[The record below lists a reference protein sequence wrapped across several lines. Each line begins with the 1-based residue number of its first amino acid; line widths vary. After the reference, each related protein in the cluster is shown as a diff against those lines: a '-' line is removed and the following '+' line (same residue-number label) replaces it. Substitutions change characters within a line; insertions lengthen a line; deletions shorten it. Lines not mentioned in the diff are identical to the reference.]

1 MKDGA
6 TPLRPA
12 STVGG
17 LMSVD
22 LTLHVT
28 TANLETLMAISSASV
43 PPSIQINQWLSG
55 ISQSEEGVVLCSD
68 PTPTFSHITL
78 STYTPSYEA
87 PNTWDCLTVVSKFP
101 DTVLAHPFDTLPRV
115 APKPVDLGS
124 LLRSWPYSS
133 YHFTEFRPYHTD
145 GDPTELQL
153 TAQPH

>member
-1 MKDGA
+1 
-6 TPLRPA
+6 
-12 STVGG
+12 
-17 LMSVD
+17 
-22 LTLHVT
+22 
-28 TANLETLMAISSASV
+28 MAISSASV

-124 LLRSWPYSS
+124 LLHSWPYSS
-133 YHFTEFRPYHTD
+133 YHFTEFCPYHTD
-145 GDPTELQL
+145 GDPTELRL
-153 TAQPH
+153 TAQPHQTHTHTLEHSTFCYEHVCPTHYPYGGNKQAK